1 MLLAVIPERELNH
14 ARSDT
19 GNREPLPLCVKALTD
34 RELGVFRDSPEGVQ
48 GDREPE
54 SGPSR
59 RMIAG
64 VRVVQPVN
72 DPARLRQLRGE
83 DAAARMVVAP

>member
-1 MLLAVIPERELNH
+1 
-14 ARSDT
+14 
-19 GNREPLPLCVKALTD
+19 
-34 RELGVFRDSPEGVQ
+34 
-48 GDREPE
+48 
-54 SGPSR
+54 
-59 RMIAG
+59 MIAG